1 MKNYII
7 GVYVG
12 LVKIKQIVVNDLDL
26 ANSII
31 SEIEDDV
38 YSTSLGVFFYEEI

>member
-1 MKNYII
+1 MKSYVI
-7 GVYVG
+7 GVYVA
-12 LVKIKQIVVNDLDL
+12 LVKIKQIVVNNADL

-38 YSTSLGVFFYEEI
+38 HSTSLEVVFL